1 MPVSKA
7 QQKAVSKYMK
17 ENYDDIKV
25 RVPKGMR
32 DVIKSHAESCGES
45 TNAFI
50 IRAINEAMER
60 DRQK

>member
-7 QQKAVSKYMK
+7 QQKAVRKYVK
-17 ENYDDIKV
+17 ENYDRFDLTA
-25 RVPKGMR
+25 PKGFKAE
-32 DVIKSHAESCGES
+32 VKSHAESCGES